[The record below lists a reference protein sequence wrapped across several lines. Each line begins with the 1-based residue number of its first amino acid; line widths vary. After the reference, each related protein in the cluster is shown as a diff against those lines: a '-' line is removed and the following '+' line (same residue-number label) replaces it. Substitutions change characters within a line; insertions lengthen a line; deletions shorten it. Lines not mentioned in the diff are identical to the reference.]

1 MRKYFIA
8 TLVLS
13 TLFLTNTFAGTDKNE
28 MPSSASD
35 EMVKDTLRFHLS
47 PDNFIKVDE
56 IESFDDIDNADNVN
70 EEDAASYDPNF
81 DYYGIWDTISVNPYR
96 IDLTQKSDTSLI
108 ILQDKYRC
116 DYNHPFTGSI
126 TSDFGPRSRVRYH
139 YGVDIKLATGDS
151 VRCAFEGTVRIAR
164 RSSTFGNVVMVRHKN
179 GLETIYAHLSAIHVR
194 IGQHVES
201 GEILG
206 LGGNTGHS
214 SGSHLHYEVRY
225 KGMPINPNTIIS
237 FADGKLVKDS
247 IAIDRGCFNYL
258 VDFREHA
265 KSYSKHGKY
274 GKHGKY
280 YVVRKGDTLGK
291 IAQRKNIPLK
301 KLCRINGI
309 KATTVLRPGKKLKLV

>member
-1 MRKYFIA
+1 MKKGLS
-8 TLVLS
+8 LVLIFCNLLLVS
-13 TLFLTNTFAGTDKNE
+13 AFAGSEKNAG
-28 MPSSASD
+28 PSSASTD
-35 EMVKDTLRFHLS
+35 RGKDTLVYPIS
-47 PDNFIKVDE
+47 PENFIKADD
-56 IESFDDIDNADNVN
+56 IESFDDIDNSDNIN
-70 EEDAASYDPNF
+70 ESEASSYDPNF
-81 DYYGIWDTISVNPYR
+81 DYYGIWDTISVNPYK

-116 DYNHPFTGSI
+116 DYNHPFSGMI

-164 RSSTFGNVVMVRHKN
+164 RSSTFGNVVMVRHRN
-179 GLETIYAHLSAIHVR
+179 GLETIYAHLSAINVR

-201 GEILG
+201 GELLG

-214 SGSHLHYEVRY
+214 FGSHLHFEVRY
-225 KGMPINPNTIIS
+225 KGMPINPNSIIS
-237 FADGKLVKDS
+237 FSDSKLMTDS
-247 IAIDRGCFNYL
+247 VAIDRSCFRYL
-258 VDFREHA
+258 VDFRDHSKYA
-265 KSYSKHGKY
+265 SKH

-301 KLCRINGI
+301 KLCRLNGI
-309 KATTVLRPGKKLKLV
+309 KSTTVLRPGKKLRLV